1 MAAIIVKAKVLIDC
15 TDKVTGK
22 DYKKGDVIELTAQRF
37 NEINAKS
44 NKFIKL
50 VEDDGTVAPK
60 KENK

>member
-1 MAAIIVKAKVLIDC
+1 MAAIIVKAKVLSDC

>member
-1 MAAIIVKAKVLIDC
+1 MAAIIVKAKVLIAF

-22 DYKKGDVIELTAQRF
+22 DYKKGDVIDLTAQRI